1 MNESTPHHNALR
13 VLVVDDEALA
23 RSRLKTLLADCQD
36 PPVIWVGEAGSAV
49 QAMDF
54 LSHHEVDVIL
64 ADIHMPGSDGM
75 TLAKTL
81 QRQHASVSVVFVT
94 AHAEH
99 ALQAFELNALDYL
112 TKPVR
117 LSRLQTALHKVARLR
132 ALPSVQAALSESSN
146 DVVIVHERGGM
157 QRVPLHSII
166 YLKAEL
172 KYVTVRTAHRHYLM
186 EGSLSEFETR
196 FAQHFVRV
204 HRNALVARK
213 SVLALERRSS
223 QDAPHGW
230 VLRLAELDETMP
242 ISRRQLAVVKS
253 MLEG

>member
-1 MNESTPHHNALR
+1 MSESTAYQSALR

-36 PPVIWVGEAGSAV
+36 PPVVWVGEAGSAV

-54 LSHHEVDVIL
+54 LSQHEADVIL

-75 TLAKTL
+75 ALAKTL
-81 QRQHASVSVVFVT
+81 QSQHATVSVVFVT

-99 ALQAFELNALDYL
+99 ALEAFELNALDYL

-117 LSRLQTALHKVARLR
+117 LARLQTALHKVARLR
-132 ALPSVQAALSESSN
+132 SLPSAPTALSASSD
-146 DVVIVHERGGM
+146 DVLIVHERGGV
-157 QRVPLHSII
+157 QRVALNSII

-172 KYVTVRTAHRHYLM
+172 KYITVRTAQRHYLM
-186 EGSLSEFETR
+186 EGSLSDFETR

-204 HRNALVARK
+204 HRNALVAKK
-213 SVLALERRSS
+213 SVLALERRS
-223 QDAPHGW
+223 DALRGW
-230 VLRLAELDETMP
+230 VVRLASLSETLP
-242 ISRRQLAVVKS
+242 ISRRQMSLVKAL
-253 MLEG
+253 LEG